1 MLTRRSLGIQ
11 SDVGALPIHPLL
23 AAAYPVVF
31 LFAANAAEQF
41 SLDPL
46 WVPLVLALVGTSL
59 VLALLWAATRDP
71 YRAGLMTTVLVI
83 GFFGYG
89 HVWNAA
95 ADSLDSQW
103 PFLIAWV
110 LAIGILLFAAWRIPR
125 PAARRV
131 SRFVN
136 VALLLLLVMNVWTLG
151 TTMATAATADDPLV
165 ADGVNVHLD
174 PADADDVPDVYY
186 IIPDRYGG
194 LTALSEIYGHDNE
207 PFLRELEAR
216 GFNVARHAHGNYMR
230 TISSLTSALSMDY
243 LDAAELEAEAKHGSD
258 WQPVFERFAGR
269 LAVPAAFE
277 ELGYTYVHLGNW
289 WQPTATNVDADMTL
303 KYEGQDEFR
312 TAFAQTTLLRALTD
326 PNAAPDDP
334 WDWRSMRL
342 GNIWSLDQL
351 EQLPNVPGP
360 KYVFA
365 HLTITHEP
373 YVHNEDGSFTG
384 RDQVNELGRTESYRR
399 QLVYANTRL
408 LDAVDSILAHDP
420 EALIVLMSDEGPFP
434 DRYGANDKLDW
445 PDATDM
451 ELEQKSGI
459 LYALRVPGADL
470 EAEGFHDRITPVNA
484 FRMVFNARFGTDLPL
499 LEDRTY
505 FYRDVTALYEWT
517 DVTDRL
523 P

>member
-1 MLTRRSLGIQ
+1 MLTRRRLPGQ
-11 SDVGALPIHPLL
+11 PDVGALPVHPLL
-23 AAAYPVVF
+23 AAAYPAVF

-41 SLDPL
+41 TLDPL
-46 WVPLVLALVGTSL
+46 WFPLGAAVGGTAVVLG
-59 VLALLWAATRDP
+59 LLWLLTRNAHV
-71 YRAGLMTTVLVI
+71 AGLLTTVLVI

-89 HVWNAA
+89 HAWNAA
-95 ADSLDSQW
+95 AGSLDSQW
-103 PFLIAWV
+103 PFLVAWALV
-110 LAIGILLFAAWRIPR
+110 IVILLLAAWRWR
-125 PAARRV
+125 RHARNV
-131 SRFVN
+131 SRYLN
-136 VALLLLLVMNVWTLG
+136 MALVFLLVLNVWSLS
-151 TTMATAATADDPLV
+151 TTMASVGNADAPL
-165 ADGVNVHLD
+165 DGELEVRLD
-174 PADADDVPDVYY
+174 PADRENLPDVYY

-194 LTALSEIYGHDNE
+194 LTALDEVYGHDNE
-207 PFLRELEAR
+207 PFLRALEER
-216 GFNVARHAHGNYMR
+216 GFDVARNAHANYMR
-230 TISSLTSALSMDY
+230 TMSSLTSALSMDY
-243 LDAAELEAEAKHGSD
+243 LDADELMEEARNGSD
-258 WQPVFERFAGR
+258 WRPLFERFAGR

-277 ELGYTYVHLGNW
+277 ALGYTYVHLGNW
-289 WQPTATNVDADMTL
+289 WAPTATNVDADLTL

-312 TAFAQTTLLRALTD
+312 NVFFQTTLLRALSD

-334 WDWRSMRL
+334 YDWPSLRI
-342 GNIWSLDQL
+342 GNIWSLDRL
-351 EQLPNVPGP
+351 EEIPNLPGP

-373 YVHNEDGSFTG
+373 FVHNEDGSLTD
-384 RDQVNELGRTESYRR
+384 RAEVERLGRTESYRR

-408 LDAVDSILAHDP
+408 LDAVDSIIERDP
-420 EALIVLMSDEGPFP
+420 DSIIVLMSDEGPFP
-434 DRYGANDKLDW
+434 DRFEANDRLDW

-470 EAEGFHDRITPVNA
+470 EAEGFHDRSTPVNA

-499 LEDRTY
+499 LEDRTF